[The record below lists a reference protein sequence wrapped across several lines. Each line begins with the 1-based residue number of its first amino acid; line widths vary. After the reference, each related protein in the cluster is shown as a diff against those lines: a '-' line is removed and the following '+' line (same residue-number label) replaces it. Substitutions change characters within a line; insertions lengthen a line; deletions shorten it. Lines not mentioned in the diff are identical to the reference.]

1 LARCASFAPHG
12 SEGGTQARA
21 RLTWRGKYGIIR
33 SIMDIVIL
41 LGAPGSGKGTIAGRL
56 AAGNEN
62 LKHVSS
68 GDLLRGAVA
77 SGTPAGIEA
86 KGFMEKGELVP
97 DALIA
102 QMIKDV
108 LAATPGDVTMLL
120 DGFPRNV
127 AQAEILEKTGA
138 KIRCAVL
145 VDVPDEIIA
154 DRIAGRR
161 TCPKCKAG
169 YHVKALPPKVEGI
182 CDKCGAALEIR
193 KDDNPETVKDRL
205 VVYHRQTEPLVAF
218 YEAKGLLRRIDGD
231 QGPEKNAEAF
241 KAAMQ

>member
-1 LARCASFAPHG
+1 M
-12 SEGGTQARA
+12 
-21 RLTWRGKYGIIR
+21 K
-33 SIMDIVIL
+33 IVIL
-41 LGAPGSGKGTIAGRL
+41 LGAPGSGKGTIAARL
-56 AAGNEN
+56 AAEDANI
-62 LKHVSS
+62 KHVSS

-77 SGTPAGIEA
+77 KGTPAGVEA
-86 KGFMEKGELVP
+86 RAYMDKGELVP

-108 LAATPGDVTMLL
+108 IAETTGDVTMLL

-138 KIRCAVL
+138 PIRSVVL
-145 VDVPDEIIA
+145 VDVPDSIIQ

-182 CDKCGAALEIR
+182 CDKCGAELVVR
-193 KDDNPETVKDRL
+193 KDDNPDTVRDRL
-205 VVYHRQTEPLVAF
+205 VVYHRETEPLIAY
-218 YEAKGLLRRIDGD
+218 YEGKGLLRRIDGD
-231 QGPEKNAEAF
+231 QGPERNAAAF
-241 KAAMQ
+241 KAAM

>member
-1 LARCASFAPHG
+1 
-12 SEGGTQARA
+12 
-21 RLTWRGKYGIIR
+21 
-33 SIMDIVIL
+33 MNIVIL

-56 AAGNEN
+56 ASEDVS

-77 SGTPAGIEA
+77 KGTPAGVEA
-86 KGFMEKGELVP
+86 KAFMDKGQLVP

-108 LAATPGDVTMLL
+108 IAETEGDVTMLL

-127 AQAEILEKTGA
+127 AQAEILEQTGA
-138 KIRCAVL
+138 PIRSVVL

-161 TCPKCKAG
+161 TCPMCKAG

-182 CDKCGAALEIR
+182 CDKCGSELVVR
-193 KDDNPETVKDRL
+193 KDDNPDTVKDRL
-205 VVYHRQTEPLVAF
+205 VVYHRETEPLIAF
-218 YEAKGLLRRIDGD
+218 YEKKGLLRRIDGD
-231 QGPEKNAEAF
+231 QGPEKNAAAF
-241 KAAMQ
+241 RAAM

>member
-1 LARCASFAPHG
+1 
-12 SEGGTQARA
+12 
-21 RLTWRGKYGIIR
+21 
-33 SIMDIVIL
+33 MNIVIL
-41 LGAPGSGKGTIAGRL
+41 LGAPGSGKGTIASRL
-56 AAGNEN
+56 AAENDN

-77 SGTPAGIEA
+77 KGTSAGVEA
-86 KGFMEKGELVP
+86 KGYMEKGALVP

-108 LAATPGDVTMLL
+108 IAETEGDVTMLL

-127 AQAEILEKTGA
+127 AQAEILQQTGA
-138 KIRCAVL
+138 PVKSVVL

-169 YHVKALPPKVEGI
+169 YHVKALPPKVDGV
-182 CDKCGAALEIR
+182 CDVCGAELVIR
-193 KDDNPETVKDRL
+193 KDDNPDTVKDRL
-205 VVYHRQTEPLVAF
+205 VVYHRETEPLIAF
-218 YEAKGLLRRIDGD
+218 YEGKGLLRRINGD

-241 KAAMQ
+241 KAAM

>member
-1 LARCASFAPHG
+1 
-12 SEGGTQARA
+12 
-21 RLTWRGKYGIIR
+21 
-33 SIMDIVIL
+33 MNIVIL

-56 AAGNEN
+56 ASEDAH

-77 SGTPAGIEA
+77 KGTPAGVEA
-86 KGFMEKGELVP
+86 KGYMEKGALVP

-108 LAATPGDVTMLL
+108 IAETEGDVTMLL

-127 AQAEILEKTGA
+127 AQAEILEQTGA
-138 KIRCAVL
+138 PIRSVVL
-145 VDVPDEIIA
+145 VDVPDAVIA

-182 CDKCGAALEIR
+182 CDTCGSALVIR
-193 KDDNPETVKDRL
+193 KDDNPETVKGRL
-205 VVYHRQTEPLVAF
+205 VVYHRETEPLIAF
-218 YEAKGLLRRIDGD
+218 YEKKGLLRRIDGD
-231 QGPEKNAEAF
+231 QGPEKNAAAF
-241 KAAMQ
+241 KAAM

>member
-1 LARCASFAPHG
+1 
-12 SEGGTQARA
+12 
-21 RLTWRGKYGIIR
+21 
-33 SIMDIVIL
+33 MDIVIL

-56 AAGNEN
+56 ASENAN

-68 GDLLRGAVA
+68 GDLLRGAIA
-77 SGTPAGIEA
+77 KGTPAGVEA
-86 KGFMEKGELVP
+86 KGYMDKGNLVP

-108 LAATPGDVTMLL
+108 IAETTGDVTMLL

-138 KIRCAVL
+138 SIRSAVL

-169 YHVKALPPKVEGI
+169 YHVKNLPPKVEGV
-182 CDKCGAALEIR
+182 CDKCGAALVIR
-193 KDDNPETVKDRL
+193 KDDNPGTVKDRL
-205 VVYHRQTEPLVAF
+205 TVYHRETEPLIAF
-218 YEAKGLLRRIDGD
+218 YEKKGLLRKIDGNL
-231 QGPEKNAEAF
+231 GPEKSAAAF
-241 KAAMQ
+241 KAVM

>member
-1 LARCASFAPHG
+1 
-12 SEGGTQARA
+12 
-21 RLTWRGKYGIIR
+21 
-33 SIMDIVIL
+33 MNIVIL

-56 AAGNEN
+56 AAENAN

-77 SGTPAGIEA
+77 KGTPAGVEA
-86 KGFMEKGELVP
+86 KGYMEKGNLVP

-108 LAATPGDVTMLL
+108 IAETQGDVTMLL

-127 AQAEILEKTGA
+127 AQAEILEQTGA
-138 KIRCAVL
+138 PIKSVVL
-145 VDVPDEIIA
+145 VDVPDAIIA

-169 YHVKALPPKVEGI
+169 YHVKALPPKVEGV
-182 CDKCGAALEIR
+182 CDMCGEKLVIR
-193 KDDNPETVKDRL
+193 KDDNPDTVKDRL
-205 VVYHRQTEPLVAF
+205 VVYHRETEPLIAF
-218 YEAKGLLRRIDGD
+218 YEKKGLLRKIDGD
-231 QGPEKNAEAF
+231 QGPEKNAAAF
-241 KAAMQ
+241 KAAM

>member
-1 LARCASFAPHG
+1 
-12 SEGGTQARA
+12 
-21 RLTWRGKYGIIR
+21 
-33 SIMDIVIL
+33 MDIVIL

-56 AAGNEN
+56 AAEDSR

-77 SGTPAGIEA
+77 KGTPAGVEA
-86 KGFMEKGELVP
+86 KEFMEKGQLVP

-108 LAATPGDVTMLL
+108 IAETDGDVTMLL

-138 KIRCAVL
+138 PVRSVVL

-169 YHVKALPPKVEGI
+169 YHVKALPPKVEGV
-182 CDKCGAALEIR
+182 CDKCGAALVVR

-205 VVYHRQTEPLVAF
+205 VVYHRETEPLIAF

-231 QGPEKNAEAF
+231 QGPERNAAAF
-241 KAAMQ
+241 KAAM

>member
-1 LARCASFAPHG
+1 
-12 SEGGTQARA
+12 
-21 RLTWRGKYGIIR
+21 
-33 SIMDIVIL
+33 MDIVIL
-41 LGAPGSGKGTIAGRL
+41 LGAPGSGKGTIAARL
-56 AAGNEN
+56 SESHDN

-77 SGTPAGIEA
+77 KGTAAGVEA
-86 KGFMEKGELVP
+86 KGYMEAGQLVP

-108 LAATPGDVTMLL
+108 IAETTGDITMLL

-127 AQAEILEKTGA
+127 AQAKILEETGA
-138 KIRCAVL
+138 PIRSVVL
-145 VDVPDEIIA
+145 VDVPDEIIQ

-182 CDKCGAALEIR
+182 CDKCGAELTIR
-193 KDDNPETVKDRL
+193 KDDNPDTVKDRL
-205 VVYHRQTEPLVAF
+205 VVYHRETEPLIAF
-218 YEAKGLLRRIDGD
+218 YEAKGLLRKIDGD
-231 QGPEKNAEAF
+231 QGPVKNAEAF
-241 KAAMQ
+241 LAAM

>member
-1 LARCASFAPHG
+1 
-12 SEGGTQARA
+12 
-21 RLTWRGKYGIIR
+21 
-33 SIMDIVIL
+33 MNIVIL
-41 LGAPGSGKGTIAGRL
+41 LGAPGSGKGTIAGKL
-56 AAGNEN
+56 AAEHDN

-77 SGTPAGIEA
+77 KGTPAGVEA
-86 KGFMEKGELVP
+86 KGYLEKGNLVP

-108 LAATPGDVTMLL
+108 VAETTGDITMLL

-127 AQAEILEKTGA
+127 AQAEILAATGVP
-138 KIRCAVL
+138 IRSVVL
-145 VDVPDEIIA
+145 VDVPDAVIA

-182 CDKCGAALEIR
+182 CDKCGAELVIR

-205 VVYHRQTEPLVAF
+205 VVYHRETEPLIAF
-218 YEAKGLLRRIDGD
+218 YRDKGLLKSVDGTI
-231 QGPEKNAEAF
+231 GVGNVAAAF
-241 KAAMQ
+241 LKAM

>member
-1 LARCASFAPHG
+1 
-12 SEGGTQARA
+12 
-21 RLTWRGKYGIIR
+21 
-33 SIMDIVIL
+33 MDIVIL

-56 AAGNEN
+56 ASEDAK
-62 LKHVSS
+62 LKHISS

-77 SGTPAGIEA
+77 KGTAAGVEA
-86 KGFMEKGELVP
+86 KAYMDKGQLVP

-108 LAATPGDVTMLL
+108 IAETVGDVTMLL

-127 AQAEILEKTGA
+127 AQAEILEGTGA
-138 KIRCAVL
+138 PIRSVVL
-145 VDVPDEIIA
+145 VDVPDAVIA

-182 CDKCGAALEIR
+182 CDKCGAELVIR
-193 KDDNPETVKDRL
+193 KDDNPDTVKDRL
-205 VVYHRQTEPLVAF
+205 VVYHRETEPLIAY
-218 YEAKGLLRRIDGD
+218 YEKKGLLRRIDGD
-231 QGPEKNAEAF
+231 QGPEKNAAAF
-241 KAAMQ
+241 KAAM

>member
-1 LARCASFAPHG
+1 
-12 SEGGTQARA
+12 
-21 RLTWRGKYGIIR
+21 
-33 SIMDIVIL
+33 MNIVIL

-56 AAGNEN
+56 ASEDAH

-77 SGTPAGIEA
+77 KGTPAGVEA
-86 KGFMEKGELVP
+86 KGYMEKGALVP

-108 LAATPGDVTMLL
+108 IAETEGDVTMLL

-127 AQAEILEKTGA
+127 AQAEILEQTGA
-138 KIRCAVL
+138 PIRSVVL
-145 VDVPDEIIA
+145 VDVPDAVIA

-182 CDKCGAALEIR
+182 CDTCGSALVIR

-205 VVYHRQTEPLVAF
+205 VVYHRETEPLIAF
-218 YEAKGLLRRIDGD
+218 YEKKGLLRRIDGD
-231 QGPEKNAEAF
+231 QGPEKNAAAF
-241 KAAMQ
+241 KAAM

>member
-1 LARCASFAPHG
+1 
-12 SEGGTQARA
+12 
-21 RLTWRGKYGIIR
+21 
-33 SIMDIVIL
+33 MDIVIL
-41 LGAPGSGKGTIAGRL
+41 LGAPGSGKGTIASRL
-56 AAGNEN
+56 AETNPN

-77 SGTPAGIEA
+77 KGTPAGIEA
-86 KGFMEKGELVP
+86 KDYMENGKLVP
-97 DALIA
+97 DSLIA

-108 LAATPGDVTMLL
+108 IAETTGDVTMLL

-138 KIRCAVL
+138 PIRSVVL
-145 VDVPDEIIA
+145 VDVPDEVIQ

-182 CDKCGAALEIR
+182 CDKCGAALVIR
-193 KDDNPETVKDRL
+193 KDDNPDTVKDRL
-205 VVYHRQTEPLVAF
+205 VVYHSETEPLIAF
-218 YEAKGLLRRIDGD
+218 YEAKGLLRKIDGN
-231 QGPEKNAEAF
+231 QGPVKNAEAF
-241 KAAMQ
+241 LAAM

>member
-1 LARCASFAPHG
+1 
-12 SEGGTQARA
+12 
-21 RLTWRGKYGIIR
+21 
-33 SIMDIVIL
+33 MNIVIL

-56 AAGNEN
+56 ASEDAH

-77 SGTPAGIEA
+77 KGTPAGVEA
-86 KGFMEKGELVP
+86 KGYMEKGALVP

-108 LAATPGDVTMLL
+108 IAETEGDVTMLL

-127 AQAEILEKTGA
+127 AQAEILEQTGA
-138 KIRCAVL
+138 PIRSVVL
-145 VDVPDEIIA
+145 VDVPDAVIA

-169 YHVKALPPKVEGI
+169 YHVKALPTKVEGI
-182 CDKCGAALEIR
+182 CDTCGSALVIR
-193 KDDNPETVKDRL
+193 KDDNPETVKGRL
-205 VVYHRQTEPLVAF
+205 VVYHRETEPLIAF
-218 YEAKGLLRRIDGD
+218 YEKKGLLRRIDGD
-231 QGPEKNAEAF
+231 QGPEKNAAAF
-241 KAAMQ
+241 KAAM